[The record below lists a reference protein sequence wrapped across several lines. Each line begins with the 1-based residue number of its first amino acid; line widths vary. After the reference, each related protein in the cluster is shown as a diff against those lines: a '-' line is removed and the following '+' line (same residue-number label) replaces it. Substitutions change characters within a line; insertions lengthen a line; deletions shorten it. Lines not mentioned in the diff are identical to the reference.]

1 MTQFGDEKTLGTLFL
16 DLSKIK
22 INKKE
27 KNKDFNQ
34 IFTTLHKKIP
44 DKPTE
49 TVQMEFYT
57 CTLPTP
63 IAMFLKRK
71 EKQTLVVNLEEAIK
85 V

>member
-1 MTQFGDEKTLGTLFL
+1 
-16 DLSKIK
+16 
-22 INKKE
+22 
-27 KNKDFNQ
+27 
-34 IFTTLHKKIP
+34 
-44 DKPTE
+44 
-49 TVQMEFYT
+49 MEFYT